1 LDLTNFA
8 TGETMQT
15 ESSLD
20 KKKLLSAL
28 AHGSAF
34 ISVLVLSIGI
44 PIAILTVSEDSTIKD
59 NAKEAI
65 NFHLNIWLIGAI
77 IGVMSFFSFGLAGF
91 VLFPIW
97 LVIHWSLSIWAVVQC
112 LQTPDQVFRYPFI
125 FRIV

>member
-1 LDLTNFA
+1 
-8 TGETMQT
+8 MQT

-44 PIAILTVSEDSTIKD
+44 PIAIMTVSEDTLIRD

-65 NFHLNIWLIGAI
+65 NFHLNIWLVGAI

-91 VLFPIW
+91 VLGPIW
-97 LVIHWSLSIWAVVQC
+97 LVAHWGLSIWAVAKC
-112 LQTPDQVFRYPFI
+112 LQTPEQVFRYPFI
-125 FRIV
+125 LRIV

>member
-1 LDLTNFA
+1 
-8 TGETMQT
+8 MQT

-44 PIAILTVSEDSTIKD
+44 PIAIMTVSEDTVIKD

-65 NFHLNIWLIGAI
+65 NFHLNIWLVGAI

-91 VLFPIW
+91 VLAPIW
-97 LVIHWSLSIWAVVQC
+97 LVAHWGLSIWAITKC

-125 FRIV
+125 LRIV